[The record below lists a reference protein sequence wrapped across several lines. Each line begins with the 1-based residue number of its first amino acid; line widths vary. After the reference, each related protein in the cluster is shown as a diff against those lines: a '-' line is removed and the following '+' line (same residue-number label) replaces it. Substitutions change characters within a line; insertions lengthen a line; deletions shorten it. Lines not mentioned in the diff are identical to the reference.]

1 MIQFPEKFQE
11 RMQQMLGEEEYAEF
25 LKSYDL
31 PFHNGLRIN
40 TMENKTPGT
49 ASADGRG
56 FEAGA
61 LERQDFILRIR
72 SSFQNILIYRAVFI
86 IFRRPAPCC
95 PAKLVNA
102 QPGEKILDMCA
113 APGGKS
119 TAIGAALKGEG
130 LLISN
135 DISKSQSHA
144 LLRNLEG
151 FGIINS
157 IVVSEYPEKLS
168 RYFPE
173 FFDKVLIDAPCSG
186 EGMFHKEPSMTE
198 SWLRMG
204 PEEYHKLQMEILTYG
219 AKMVRPGGKLIYS
232 TCTFSPEEDEG
243 SIAWFCRNI
252 RISIWWK

>member
-11 RMQQMLGEEEYAEF
+11 RMQKMLGDEEYAEF

-40 TMENKTPGT
+40 TWKTKPQELLRRMGVDLKQVPWNETGFYLENKKQFSKHPYYQGGLYYIQE
-49 ASADGRG
+49 ASAM
-56 FEAGA
+56 
-61 LERQDFILRIR
+61 L
-72 SSFQNILIYRAVFI
+72 
-86 IFRRPAPCC
+86 

-135 DISKSQSHA
+135 DISKSRAKA

-151 FGIINS
+151 FGISTVLLSVSIRRNYPDISRNS
-157 IVVSEYPEKLS
+157 
-168 RYFPE
+168 
-173 FFDKVLIDAPCSG
+173 LI
-186 EGMFHKEPSMTE
+186 K
-198 SWLRMG
+198 
-204 PEEYHKLQMEILTYG
+204 Y
-219 AKMVRPGGKLIYS
+219 
-232 TCTFSPEEDEG
+232 
-243 SIAWFCRNI
+243 
-252 RISIWWK
+252 